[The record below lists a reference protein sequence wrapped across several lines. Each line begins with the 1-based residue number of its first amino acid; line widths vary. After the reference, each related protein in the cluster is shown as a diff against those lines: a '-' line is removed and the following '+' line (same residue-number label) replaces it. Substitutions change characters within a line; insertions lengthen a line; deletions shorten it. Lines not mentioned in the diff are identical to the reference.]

1 MEAPIM
7 KARNF
12 QMTRR
17 MCLWAGVV
25 CSVLILLPGCS
36 RNKASDEE
44 QKALAAFQAVQQSLE
59 TDGASVAL
67 SQLLGQAEAKL
78 SLIKQ
83 TPKTIPCLVSSLDRC
98 LATYRLIDKALKAK
112 QEAPDEKRKQDLEMA
127 LAFSTA
133 FSALNIQQ
141 AMDCCR

>member
-1 MEAPIM
+1 MMRPM
-7 KARNF
+7 G
-12 QMTRR
+12 
-17 MCLWAGVV
+17 LWAGIA

-36 RNKASDEE
+36 RSKPSDEE

-59 TDGASVAL
+59 TDGRSVAL
-67 SQLLGQAEAKL
+67 NQQLGQAEAQL

-83 TPKTIPCLVSSLDRC
+83 TPKTFPCIVSSLDRC
-98 LATYRLIDKALKAK
+98 LASYRIIDKALKAK
-112 QEAPDEKRKQDLEMA
+112 QEARDEKRKQDLEMA

-141 AMDCCR
+141 AMDCCRQ